1 MTTAMVTKSTGLT
14 KTGEGVRLLASRLER
29 ARQSRNEK
37 VARAD
42 AEYVDAVRR
51 ALAAAEAHALPPA
64 ASETQ
69 ESEIEQSIAF
79 VDAAPGSISG

>member
-1 MTTAMVTKSTGLT
+1 MNTALTVKSTGLA
-14 KTGEGVRLLASRLER
+14 KTDGAVRQLASRLER

-51 ALAAAEAHALPPA
+51 ALATVSDPQEDASTEHTNDSVAATA
-64 ASETQ
+64 
-69 ESEIEQSIAF
+69 
-79 VDAAPGSISG
+79 

>member
-1 MTTAMVTKSTGLT
+1 MTMEMVTAKSTGLS
-14 KTGEGVRLLASRLER
+14 KTGGEVRQLASRLER

-51 ALAAAEAHALPPA
+51 ALAAV
-64 ASETQ
+64 SEMQT
-69 ESEIEQSIAF
+69 
-79 VDAAPGSISG
+79 DAPSSGEPITN

>member
-1 MTTAMVTKSTGLT
+1 MIPTTEMTPTTKTTGLA
-14 KTGEGVRLLASRLER
+14 KTGEAVRQLATRLER

-51 ALAAAEAHALPPA
+51 ALAAVSTIHVDEPEHDTTTATEAPA
-64 ASETQ
+64 S
-69 ESEIEQSIAF
+69 
-79 VDAAPGSISG
+79 V

>member
-1 MTTAMVTKSTGLT
+1 MIPTTAIATTKSTGLT
-14 KTGEGVRLLASRLER
+14 KTGEGVRFLASRLER

-51 ALAAAEAHALPPA
+51 ALTAVDGAGDDPTTTTTKPAAADGA
-64 ASETQ
+64 AVTQ
-69 ESEIEQSIAF
+69 
-79 VDAAPGSISG
+79 